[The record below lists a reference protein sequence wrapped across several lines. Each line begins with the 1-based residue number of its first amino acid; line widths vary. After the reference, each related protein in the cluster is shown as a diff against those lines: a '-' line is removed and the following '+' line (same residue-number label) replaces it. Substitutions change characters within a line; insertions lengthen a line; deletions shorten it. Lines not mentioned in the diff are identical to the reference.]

1 MDTLVEELIQ
11 DKPHLM
17 AQGQDC
23 MGVGEDDAY
32 LHFYIDPKDVNFIN
46 RILEGYEYVGVMTSV
61 DNRGHQMIRCTPDTR
76 DLAIDILRSLGDTVI
91 AIDN

>member
-17 AQGQDC
+17 VQGQDC
-23 MGVGEDDAY
+23 IGSGEDSY
-32 LHFYIDPKDVNFIN
+32 LHFYIDPKNVNFIN

-76 DLAIDILRSLGDTVI
+76 DLATNILRSLGDTVI
-91 AIDN
+91 AIEN

>member
-1 MDTLVEELIQ
+1 MDTLVEELIR

-23 MGVGEDDAY
+23 MGAGEDFY

-76 DLAIDILRSLGDTVI
+76 DLAIDILRSLGDIVI
-91 AIDN
+91 AIEN

>member
-1 MDTLVEELIQ
+1 MDTLVEELIR

-23 MGVGEDDAY
+23 IGAGENFY

-76 DLAIDILRSLGDTVI
+76 DLAIDILKSLGDIVI
-91 AIDN
+91 AIEN

>member
-17 AQGQDC
+17 AQGQNC
-23 MGVGEDDAY
+23 MGAGEDFY

-76 DLAIDILRSLGDTVI
+76 DLAIDILKSLGDIVI
-91 AIDN
+91 AIEN

>member
-23 MGVGEDDAY
+23 IGVGEDSY
-32 LHFYIDPKDVNFIN
+32 LYFYIDPKNVNFIN

-61 DNRGHQMIRCTPDTR
+61 DNQGHQMIRCTPNTR
-76 DLAIDILRSLGDTVI
+76 DLAINILKSLGDTVI
-91 AIDN
+91 AIVN

>member
-23 MGVGEDDAY
+23 MGVGEDAY

-46 RILEGYEYVGVMTSV
+46 RISEGYEYVGVMTSV

-91 AIDN
+91 AIEN

>member
-1 MDTLVEELIQ
+1 MNTLVEELIQ

-23 MGVGEDDAY
+23 MGVGEAAY

-91 AIDN
+91 AIEN

>member
-1 MDTLVEELIQ
+1 MDALVEELIQ

-17 AQGQDC
+17 AQGQDW
-23 MGVGEDDAY
+23 MGVGEDAY

-91 AIDN
+91 AIEN

>member
-17 AQGQDC
+17 AQGQDWI
-23 MGVGEDDAY
+23 GAGEDSY
-32 LHFYIDPKDVNFIN
+32 LHFYIDPKNVNFIN

-61 DNRGHQMIRCTPDTR
+61 DNQGYQMIRCTPDTR
-76 DLAIDILRSLGDTVI
+76 DLAINILKSLGDTVI
-91 AIDN
+91 AIEN

>member
-1 MDTLVEELIQ
+1 MDALVEELIQ

-23 MGVGEDDAY
+23 MGAGEDFY

-76 DLAIDILRSLGDTVI
+76 DLAIDILKSLGDIVI
-91 AIDN
+91 AIEN

>member
-17 AQGQDC
+17 VQGQDYI
-23 MGVGEDDAY
+23 GAGEDSY
-32 LHFYIDPKDVNFIN
+32 LHFYIDPKNVNFIN

-61 DNRGHQMIRCTPDTR
+61 DNQGHQMIRCTPDTR
-76 DLAIDILRSLGDTVI
+76 ELAINILKSLGDTVI
-91 AIDN
+91 AIEN

>member
-17 AQGQDC
+17 AQGQNC
-23 MGVGEDDAY
+23 MGAGEDFY

-46 RILEGYEYVGVMTSV
+46 RILESYEYVGVMTSV

-76 DLAIDILRSLGDTVI
+76 DLAIDILKSLGDIVI
-91 AIDN
+91 AIEN

>member
-1 MDTLVEELIQ
+1 MDTLVEKLIQ

-17 AQGQDC
+17 AQEQDC
-23 MGVGEDDAY
+23 MGVGEDAY

-76 DLAIDILRSLGDTVI
+76 DLAINILRSLGNTVI
-91 AIDN
+91 AIEN

>member
-1 MDTLVEELIQ
+1 MDTLVEELVQ

-17 AQGQDC
+17 VHGQDC
-23 MGVGEDDAY
+23 IGAGEDSY
-32 LHFYIDPKDVNFIN
+32 LHFYIDPKNVNFIN

-76 DLAIDILRSLGDTVI
+76 DLAINILRSLGDTVI
-91 AIDN
+91 AIEN

>member
-23 MGVGEDDAY
+23 MGVGEDAY

-46 RILEGYEYVGVMTSV
+46 RILEGYEYISF
-61 DNRGHQMIRCTPDTR
+61 
-76 DLAIDILRSLGDTVI
+76 L
-91 AIDN
+91 

>member
-1 MDTLVEELIQ
+1 MDTLVEELIR

-23 MGVGEDDAY
+23 IGAGEDFY

>member
-1 MDTLVEELIQ
+1 MDTLVEELIR

-23 MGVGEDDAY
+23 MGAGEDFY

-76 DLAIDILRSLGDTVI
+76 DLAIDILKSLGDIVI
-91 AIDN
+91 AIEN

>member
-17 AQGQDC
+17 AQRQDC
-23 MGVGEDDAY
+23 MGVGEDAY

-91 AIDN
+91 AIEN

>member
-1 MDTLVEELIQ
+1 MDTLVEELIR

-23 MGVGEDDAY
+23 IGAGEDFY

-61 DNRGHQMIRCTPDTR
+61 DNRGHQMIRCTPVTR

>member
-1 MDTLVEELIQ
+1 MDTLVEELIR
-11 DKPHLM
+11 DKPHFM

-23 MGVGEDDAY
+23 IGAGEDFY

-76 DLAIDILRSLGDTVI
+76 DLAIDILKSLGDIVI
-91 AIDN
+91 AIEN